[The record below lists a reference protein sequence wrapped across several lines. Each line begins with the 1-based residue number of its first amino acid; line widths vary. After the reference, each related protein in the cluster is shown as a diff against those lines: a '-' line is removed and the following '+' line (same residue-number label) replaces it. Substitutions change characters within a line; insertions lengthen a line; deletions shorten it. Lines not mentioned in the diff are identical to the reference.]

1 MIFEPSW
8 AAVPAHLAARARP
21 GDVVLTIGAGGEV
34 AMLAPEVLEAL
45 RR

>member
-1 MIFEPSW
+1 LVEKLQTR
-8 AAVPAHLAARARP
+8 LAARARP

-45 RR
+45 RS